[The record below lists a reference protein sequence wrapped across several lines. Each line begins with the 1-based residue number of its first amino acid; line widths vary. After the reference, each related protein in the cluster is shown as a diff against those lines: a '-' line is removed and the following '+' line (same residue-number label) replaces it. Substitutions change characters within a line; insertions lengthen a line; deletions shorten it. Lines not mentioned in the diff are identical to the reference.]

1 MNSSK
6 EAYNNVE
13 FSEDEMSS
21 IEEGKQT
28 TVSETPK
35 EEAREVISNDT
46 TEEVTNPEGSDGE
59 QEYQI
64 EVDGKTYSID
74 DVVSW
79 KKDADNKSEWSKS
92 NTEKAQKIAGVG
104 KFLKKF
110 NEDDKFQEHLKGYFK
125 DEKEFNSLGL
135 KDNDIVEPEEQSNEQ
150 VSVNPL
156 EERLSKL
163 EKVEHDRVINQRTDN
178 LSKELSNL
186 EKEYPDILGTPEQ
199 VMDFLKF
206 SESNSARYRDNEGV
220 VNLSNVFK
228 EYSFDHMKEKLSH
241 YKKLDDNRTR
251 NNDSVID
258 RSEIGATETVT
269 LKKFN
274 SWNDIDPN
282 DEDLKKFF

>member
-199 VMDFLKF
+199 VMDFLKS